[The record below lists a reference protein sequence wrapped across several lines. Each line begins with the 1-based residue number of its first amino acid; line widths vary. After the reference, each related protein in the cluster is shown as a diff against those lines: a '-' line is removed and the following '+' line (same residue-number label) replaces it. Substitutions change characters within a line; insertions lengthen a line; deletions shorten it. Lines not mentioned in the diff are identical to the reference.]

1 MGKDDHV
8 KPLECITDLLKVEQ
22 VVGENATQTSV
33 IRDITLPGRVRKI
46 TEVDTTL
53 RDVRGR
59 VIENKVVVE
68 GIVHKQ
74 IFYVDDDTGQL
85 KEFTVPDERFVQ
97 FVDVPGALPGMNVQ
111 IHSRVEFVGHDFIR
125 EICFGHK
132 KPHKDKNGHH
142 DKDDDNEYDNIG
154 KDHDEHHDKNHHG
167 KDHDEHHDKNHH
179 GKDCH
184 KGHHYDKV
192 ESLYR
197 QTVILEIF
205 AKVTES
211 IQLNVVVDV
220 VGIDENRIL
229 TELLKVESVI
239 GEGASQVAVIADI
252 RFKRPA
258 RKIKNIDTEIRN
270 LVSRVIEGKVVVEGV
285 LHKQIF
291 FVGLDNDIV
300 FEVSVDEKFTHFV
313 DIPGAFPGANVQ
325 VYPRVEFVNVQIDAY
340 DPAFGK
346 QTAIIDIFVKVT
358 ETVQVDVVTD
368 IKDVKVTKELL
379 KVSQVVGEGVRQQTI
394 VADLT
399 APAPARKIA
408 GPPDT
413 RFDNIVT
420 RVIENKVVIEGD
432 LVKQVYFVRE
442 GDFPE
447 VLEFEVREHFT
458 SFIDIPG
465 ALPGQVVQVY
475 PRVEFTDFEIDP
487 YDRTQI
493 RQTSVIEIFVKVTEF
508 VQIEVVTDCDVKPVP
523 AVTVYVVQKGDTLFK
538 IAIRFNTT
546 VAAILAANPEI
557 KDPNLI
563 FPGQKILIPAPPKG

>member
-1 MGKDDHV
+1 MGKDDQV
-8 KPLECITDLLKVEQ
+8 RPLECITELLKVEQ

-33 IRDITLPGRVRKI
+33 IRDVALPGRVRKI

-85 KEFTVPDERFVQ
+85 KEYTVPDERFVQ

-125 EICFGHK
+125 EICFDHK
-132 KPHKDKNGHH
+132 KHH
-142 DKDDDNEYDNIG
+142 D
-154 KDHDEHHDKNHHG
+154 DEHDHG
-167 KDHDEHHDKNHH
+167 KDHDNEYDEHDHGKNHDKHDYD
-179 GKDCH
+179 KKCH
-184 KGHHYDKV
+184 KGHYYDKV

-220 VGIDENRIL
+220 SGIDENRVL
-229 TELLKVESVI
+229 TELLKVESVV
-239 GEGASQVAVIADI
+239 GEGASQVAITADI
-252 RFKRPA
+252 KFKRPA
-258 RKIKNIDTEIRN
+258 RKIKNIDTEIRH

-394 VADLT
+394 VANLT

-413 RFDNIVT
+413 RFENIVT
-420 RVIENKVVIEGD
+420 KVIENKVVIEGD

-487 YDRTQI
+487 YDPRQI

-508 VQIEVVTDCDVKPVP
+508 VQIEVVIDCDVKPIP
-523 AVTVYVVQKGDTLFK
+523 AVTVYVVQKSDTLFK

>member
-1 MGKDDHV
+1 MDKDDQV
-8 KPLECITDLLKVEQ
+8 RPLECISELLKVEQ

-33 IRDITLPGRVRKI
+33 IRDVTLPGRVRKI

-59 VIENKVVVE
+59 VIENEVVVE

-85 KEFTVPDERFVQ
+85 KEYTVPDERFVQ

-125 EICFGHK
+125 EICFDHK
-132 KPHKDKNGHH
+132 KHRSDENDH
-142 DKDDDNEYDNIG
+142 DKEHDNEYDEN
-154 KDHDEHHDKNHHG
+154 DHG
-167 KDHDEHHDKNHH
+167 KDYDKNDYD
-179 GKDCH
+179 KKCH

-192 ESLYR
+192 ESLFR

-220 VGIDENRIL
+220 SGIDENRVL

-239 GEGASQVAVIADI
+239 GEGASQVAITVDI
-252 RFKRPA
+252 KFKRPA

-270 LVSRVIEGKVVVEGV
+270 LVSRVIEGKVIVEGV

-291 FVGLDNDIV
+291 FVGLDDDIV

-394 VADLT
+394 VANLR

-413 RFDNIVT
+413 RFENIVT

-432 LVKQVYFVRE
+432 LVKQVYFVRD

-487 YDRTQI
+487 YDPRQI

-508 VQIEVVTDCDVKPVP
+508 VQIEVVIDCDVKPIP
-523 AVTVYVVQKGDTLFK
+523 AVTVYVV
-538 IAIRFNTT
+538 
-546 VAAILAANPEI
+546 
-557 KDPNLI
+557 
-563 FPGQKILIPAPPKG
+563 

>member
-8 KPLECITDLLKVEQ
+8 KPLECITELLKVEQ

-85 KEFTVPDERFVQ
+85 KEYTVPDERFVQ

-125 EICFGHK
+125 EICFDHK
-132 KPHKDKNGHH
+132 KPHHDKNGHH
-142 DKDDDNEYDNIG
+142 NNDDNNKYDNI
-154 KDHDEHHDKNHHG
+154 DHDN
-167 KDHDEHHDKNHH
+167 DHDHDYHKKDY
-179 GKDCH
+179 GKECH
-184 KGHHYDKV
+184 KGHHYEKV

-220 VGIDENRIL
+220 VGIDEKRIQ

-239 GEGASQVAVIADI
+239 GEGASQVAVTADI
-252 RFKRPA
+252 RFNRPA
-258 RKIKNIDTEIRN
+258 RKIKNIDSEIRN
-270 LVSRVIEGKVVVEGV
+270 LVSRVIEDKVVVEGV

-291 FVGLDNDIV
+291 FVGLENDIV

-340 DPAFGK
+340 DPTFGK

-413 RFDNIVT
+413 RFENIVT
-420 RVIENKVVIEGD
+420 RVIENKAVIEGD
-432 LVKQVYFVRE
+432 LVKQVYFVRD

-487 YDRTQI
+487 YDHRHI

-508 VQIEVVTDCDVKPVP
+508 VQIEVVIDCDVKPVP

-538 IAIRFNTT
+538 IAARFSTT
-546 VAAILAANPEI
+546 VAAILSANPDI